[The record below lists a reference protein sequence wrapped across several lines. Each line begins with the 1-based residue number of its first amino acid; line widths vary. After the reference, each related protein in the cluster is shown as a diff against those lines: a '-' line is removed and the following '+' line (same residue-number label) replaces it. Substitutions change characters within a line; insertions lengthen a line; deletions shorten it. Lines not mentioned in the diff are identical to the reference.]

1 MTDYISNLPNEL
13 KLRIVN
19 YAGWKAATQLSAVSK
34 HWNIVSN
41 DAVFWKAAVQDNF
54 HVHIDRFAKDGD
66 WQGAFKTLATG
77 RLFGWG
83 QDAQLLFSD
92 DGRRLIRNRK
102 VNSYLPREVEDKRC
116 QGVVDIQSGAS
127 SVSVL
132 TLSGAVLI
140 SGSLDG
146 AAAWS
151 SRKPRAIQFPAPNER
166 ILQISAGQNH
176 LLALSASGRIWSVRG
191 SFPTC
196 QPAVIQFLAPKGVIN
211 NPICSKVVA
220 GRTFSGALIDNH
232 GLFLW
237 LDGAQSNQPRP
248 TRSHYEDADIP
259 IRSVDVLRIPFFMDV
274 FGDASH
280 EDRVVDFA
288 IGEDLV
294 MLVTSSGRVFALDVR
309 LQYAHHIVPMQLVN
323 ILAPRGSPEI
333 DRVEGKFREFAV
345 FNSNGFVYL
354 LNADNIKG
362 QFDRY
367 IGHSS
372 FGTSKIL
379 TGKATPDFIEEFIYN
394 NEIVDISFGDGHA
407 VALSDTGKVLTWGR
421 DRGCHG
427 ALGHG
432 VRQVAQEI
440 GVRYDLRDGIL
451 DKPMPVDF
459 GEGDFFAYKVSA
471 GGMGSCALVTEMP
484 EESETD

>member
-13 KLRIVN
+13 KLRIVK

-34 HWNIVSN
+34 HWKIVSN

-54 HVHIDRFAKDGD
+54 HVHIDRCAKDGD

-92 DGRRLIRNRK
+92 DGRRLIRNK
-102 VNSYLPREVEDKRC
+102 KLNSYFPREVEDKRC

-248 TRSHYEDADIP
+248 TRSHYKDADIP
-259 IRSVDVLRIPFFMDV
+259 IGSVDVLRIPFFVDV

-294 MLVTSSGRVFALDVR
+294 MLVTSSGRVFALD
-309 LQYAHHIVPMQLVN
+309 LPMQLVN
-323 ILAPRGSPEI
+323 ILAPRGSPKI

-407 VALSDTGKVLTWGR
+407 VALSDTGKV
-421 DRGCHG
+421 
-427 ALGHG
+427 
-432 VRQVAQEI
+432 AQEI

-471 GGMGSCALVTEMP
+471 GGMRSCALVTEMP

>member
-1 MTDYISNLPNEL
+1 MTDYLSNLPNEL

-19 YAGWKAATQLSAVSK
+19 YAGWQAATQLSAVSM
-34 HWNIVSN
+34 HWNDIAN
-41 DAVFWKAAVQDNF
+41 DAVFWKYAVKDNF
-54 HVHIDRFAKDGD
+54 H
-66 WQGAFKTLATG
+66 
-77 RLFGWG
+77 
-83 QDAQLLFSD
+83 LLFSD

-102 VNSYLPREVEDKRC
+102 LNSYSPKEVEDHKC

-132 TLSGAVLI
+132 TLSGTVLI

-151 SRKPRAIQFPAPNER
+151 SRKPRAIQFSTSKDR

-176 LLALSASGRIWSVRG
+176 LLALSASGKIWSVRG

-196 QPAVIQFLAPKGVIN
+196 QPAVIQFLTPKGVIN

-220 GRTFSGALIDNH
+220 GRNFSGALVDNH

-237 LDGAQSNQPRP
+237 LDSAQCSQPRLTHP
-248 TRSHYEDADIP
+248 RHEDADIS
-259 IRSVDVLRIPFFMDV
+259 IRSVDILRIPFFVDA

-280 EDRVVDFA
+280 EDRVADFA
-288 IGEDLV
+288 IGEHLG
-294 MLVTSSGRVFALDVR
+294 MLVTSSGRVFALDLSHQQADHV
-309 LQYAHHIVPMQLVN
+309 LPMQLVN
-323 ILAPRGSPEI
+323 IVAPRGSPKI
-333 DRVEGKFREFAV
+333 DRVEGKFRQFAV
-345 FNSNGFVYL
+345 FNSNGLVYL
-354 LNADNIKG
+354 LNDENIKG

-367 IGHSS
+367 IGHRS
-372 FGTSKIL
+372 FDTSKIL
-379 TGKATPDFIEEFIYN
+379 TGKATPDFIEEFIFN
-394 NEIVDISFGDGHA
+394 HEIVDISFGDGHA
-407 VALSDTGKVLTWGR
+407 LALSDTGKVLTWGR
-421 DRGCHG
+421 DMGCSG

-440 GVRYDLRDGIL
+440 GVRYELRDGIL

-471 GGMGSCALVTEMP
+471 GGMRSCALVMEIS
-484 EESETD
+484 EESVTV